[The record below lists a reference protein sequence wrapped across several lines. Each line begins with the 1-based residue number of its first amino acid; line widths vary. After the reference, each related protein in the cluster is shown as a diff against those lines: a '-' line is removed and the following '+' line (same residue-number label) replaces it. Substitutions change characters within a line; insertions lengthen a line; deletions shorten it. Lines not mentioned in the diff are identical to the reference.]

1 MKADKY
7 EKLKKARYRKSLKE
21 TNDCSVMAIAITCR
35 LSYKASHELMAKF
48 GRKNRRGANTFSILS
63 AAKSLGFEITAV
75 NNLVQ
80 GNGCGYTVN
89 TIGEKCKAGY
99 YLAFVNGHVLGVVNG
114 DVYDW
119 SQGRR
124 HRIKEVYKVTRKR
137 A

>member
-63 AAKSLGFEITAV
+63 AAKSLEIGRASCRER
-75 NNLVQ
+75 
-80 GNGCGYTVN
+80 GEWGGGGGCV
-89 TIGEKCKAGY
+89 
-99 YLAFVNGHVLGVVNG
+99 
-114 DVYDW
+114 
-119 SQGRR
+119 
-124 HRIKEVYKVTRKR
+124 
-137 A
+137 